1 MAFVFFNG
9 APTWQGSLEDD
20 RRPFE
25 TPEDDW
31 ENRLSALRNCPPHRL
46 MKRSKYRKASRWP
59 LIVQVRNREGW
70 ATKFYTTCKKGKKV
84 PGFESSECPC
94 GRGPQTAK
102 FLRSTH
108 STSVAYAQQKGT
120 RRGRKREEALLS
132 KETQLEKRFDPTTA
146 HLKGDQIHSLRT
158 YRAIQVLI
166 NANLIPIHF

>member
-1 MAFVFFNG
+1 MGKPA
-9 APTWQGSLEDD
+9 
-20 RRPFE
+20 
-25 TPEDDW
+25 
-31 ENRLSALRNCPPHRL
+31 
-46 MKRSKYRKASRWP
+46 KRSTQLPPTSSHETVKIQKGLKMATDSASAKQRR
-59 LIVQVRNREGW
+59 LGYEILYYMQ
-70 ATKFYTTCKKGKKV
+70 KKEKKV

-146 HLKGDQIHSLRT
+146 HLKGDQIHSLRI

-166 NANLIPIHF
+166 NASLTPIHF